1 MADLLLLLGIAQSH
15 TSEISRILIFQV
27 FFGEIMTYFRERDV
41 ITMGI
46 PSKIGESPENRD
58 FRPISSRNVHSD
70 NQTQCNDTCFVQNFD
85 LKPLPTPFPHHPPHP
100 HHPTPFPT
108 LLAPT
113 PLPLST
119 TPSPQQFAPPAKSK
133 SAIKNS

>member
-15 TSEISRILIFQV
+15 TSEISRILVFRV
-27 FFGEIMTYFRERDV
+27 FFGEIMTYFRECDV
-41 ITMGI
+41 ITTGI

-100 HHPTPFPT
+100 HHPTPLSHPSCPYPLASFRNPFP
-108 LLAPT
+108 PT
-113 PLPLST
+113 IC
-119 TPSPQQFAPPAKSK
+119 PPRQK
-133 SAIKNS
+133 